1 MSECAWADAER
12 GAGRMADQIGK
23 YELRGLLG
31 EGASGSVHLATD
43 TFSGAEVA
51 LKVINPAIFK
61 DPEFG
66 EVLRAQF
73 LNEASLAGKLNH
85 PHIVAILD
93 AVVTEEA
100 GYIAMEYVPGS
111 NLSKYADPANLLS
124 VGDAIE
130 IGFKCCGALDYAF
143 REGVIHRD
151 IKPANIMVSGGTEV
165 KITDFGAAF
174 LRSGKVNETVSIGT
188 PAYMSP
194 EQINGNPLTHKTDM
208 YCVGVVLYE
217 LLTGRRPFIAD
228 TMPGLIAKV
237 LDEAPAAPADL
248 RASLPRGLSDLVLRA
263 LAKNPDDRYPS
274 WADFA
279 LEIASIGKLSV
290 YVTSIPDI
298 EKYAALRGVGAL
310 ANLTDAEIWELVK
323 VGRWSRVPARTVLL
337 KENTT
342 GEALLFLAKGEL
354 KVTKQGQL
362 LNVISNGEWFGEM
375 SYIGG
380 GDMVRQAT
388 IESMTDAT
396 VAEFSVIDLESTSL
410 GCRHHLLRALLR
422 NVVDRLMLS
431 NVRLAK
437 SAR

>member
-1 MSECAWADAER
+1 MCVAGETGSGMAE
-12 GAGRMADQIGK
+12 QVGK
-23 YELRGLLG
+23 YELIKLLG
-31 EGASGSVHLATD
+31 EGASGTVHLATD

-51 LKVINPAIFK
+51 LKVINPAIFR
-61 DPEFG
+61 DPDFG
-66 EVLRAQF
+66 EVLREQF

-93 AVVTEEA
+93 AVVTEDA
-100 GYIAMEYVPGS
+100 GYIAMEYVPGT

-130 IGFKCCGALDYAF
+130 VGFKCCGALDYAF

-151 IKPANIMVSGGTEV
+151 IKPANIMLSSGTEV
-165 KITDFGAAF
+165 KITDFGAAL
-174 LRSGKVNETVSIGT
+174 LRTGKVNDTVSIGT

-194 EQINGNPLTHKTDM
+194 EQINGNTLTHKTDM

-217 LLTGRRPFIAD
+217 LLAGKRPFVAE
-228 TMPGLIAKV
+228 TMPELIRKV
-237 LDEAPAAPADL
+237 LNDVPAPPSTARPTLPAGIDE
-248 RASLPRGLSDLVLRA
+248 LVMRA
-263 LAKNPDDRYPS
+263 LAKNPDDRYSS

-279 LEIASIGKLSV
+279 LEIAKIGKLSV
-290 YVTSIPDI
+290 YVHSIPDI
-298 EKYAALRGVGAL
+298 EKYAALREVGML
-310 ANLTDAEIWELVK
+310 ANLADAEIWELVK
-323 VGRWSRVPARTVLL
+323 VARWSRVPARTVLL
-337 KENTT
+337 KEDAP
-342 GEALLFLAKGEL
+342 GDALLFLAAGQL

-362 LNVISNGEWFGEM
+362 LNIIGAGEWFGEM

-380 GDMVRQAT
+380 GDMPRQAT

-396 VAEFSVIDLESTSL
+396 VAEFSVADLEHTSL

-422 NVVDRLMLS
+422 NVVDRLALS

>member
-1 MSECAWADAER
+1 MAE
-12 GAGRMADQIGK
+12 QIGK
-23 YELRGLLG
+23 YELKGLLG
-31 EGASGSVHLATD
+31 QGASGSVHLATD

-51 LKVINPAIFK
+51 LKVINPEIFR

-93 AVVTEEA
+93 AVVTEDA

-111 NLSKYADPANLLS
+111 NLQKYADPANLLS

-130 IGFKCCGALDYAF
+130 VGFKCCGALDYAF

-165 KITDFGAAF
+165 KITDFGAAL
-174 LRSGKVNETVSIGT
+174 LRTGKINDTVSIGT

-194 EQINGNPLTHKTDM
+194 EQINGNTLTHKTDM
-208 YCVGVVLYE
+208 YCAGVVLYE
-217 LLTGRRPFIAD
+217 LLTGRRPFVSES
-228 TMPGLIAKV
+228 MPDLIRKV
-237 LDEAPAAPADL
+237 LSDVPAPPSEL
-248 RASLPRGLSDLVLRA
+248 RASLPRGIDDLVLRA

-279 LEIASIGKLSV
+279 LEIANIGKLSV
-290 YVTSIPDI
+290 YVHSIPDI
-298 EKYAALRGVGAL
+298 EKYASLRAVGTL

-323 VGRWSRVPARTVLL
+323 VARWSRVPARTVLL
-337 KENTT
+337 KEDAA

-362 LNVISNGEWFGEM
+362 LNIIGSGEWFGEM

-380 GDMVRQAT
+380 GDMLRQAT

-396 VAEFSVIDLESTSL
+396 VAEFSVADLEGTSM
-410 GCRHHLLRALLR
+410 GCKHHLLRALLR
-422 NVVDRLMLS
+422 NVVDRLVLS

>member
-1 MSECAWADAER
+1 MAE
-12 GAGRMADQIGK
+12 QIGK
-23 YELRGLLG
+23 YELKGLLG

-61 DPEFG
+61 DPDFG
-66 EVLRAQF
+66 EVHRAQF

-93 AVVTEEA
+93 AVVTEDA
-100 GYIAMEYVPGS
+100 GYIAMEYVRGS

-130 IGFKCCGALDYAF
+130 VGFKCCGALDYAF

-174 LRSGKVNETVSIGT
+174 LRSGKINETVSIGT

-194 EQINGNPLTHKTDM
+194 EQINGDTLTHKTDM

-217 LLTGRRPFIAD
+217 LLTGRRPFVAES
-228 TMPGLIAKV
+228 MPELIRKV
-237 LDEAPAAPADL
+237 LTEAPVPQPSCAPRCPAG
-248 RASLPRGLSDLVLRA
+248 SSDLVLRA
-263 LAKNPDDRYPS
+263 LEKNPDDRYPS
-274 WADFA
+274 WAEFA

-290 YVTSIPDI
+290 YVHSIPDL
-298 EKYAALRGVGAL
+298 EKYASLRAVGTL

-323 VGRWSRVPARTVLL
+323 VARWSRVPARTVLL
-337 KENTT
+337 EEDAT
-342 GEALLFLAKGEL
+342 GGTLLFLAKGDL

-362 LNVISNGEWFGEM
+362 LNIISSGEWFGEM

-380 GDMVRQAT
+380 GDMLRQAT

-396 VAEFSVIDLESTSL
+396 VAEFSVADLEGTSM

-422 NVVDRLMLS
+422 NVVDRLVLS

-437 SAR
+437 AAR